1 MGVLKI
7 TKGKQKSAVRVCIYG
22 TEGIGKTTLASQ
34 FPAPLILDTEDGTR
48 MLDVARVAIPD
59 WKTLTLA
66 VAELTVSPQG
76 FKTVVIDSAD
86 WAERLLIEWMVK
98 AAGKKSIEDFG
109 FGKGYTIL
117 AEHWGTFL
125 SDCDNLIAAGLN
137 VVFVAHSTVK
147 RTSPPDQTDGYDRYE
162 LKLSKQ
168 TSPLIR
174 EWSDALL
181 FANFK
186 TRLIDGADGRKKAT
200 GGKTRVMYAERS
212 AAWDAKNR
220 YGLAEEL
227 PMTIEALAPLFD
239 GGQSPAAAPAK
250 PKLRDRIAAANSTA
264 ALGEIADEI
273 EQLESDGKLTA
284 EQVATLTK
292 LIDERDSFINHQE
305 PANA

>member
-1 MGVLKI
+1 MGVLQI
-7 TKGKQKSAVRVCIYG
+7 TRGKQHSPARVCIYG
-22 TEGIGKTTLASQ
+22 TEGIGKTTLAAQ

-48 MLDVARVAIPD
+48 QLDVARVAIPD

-66 VAELTVSPQG
+66 VAELVVNQQG

-86 WAERLLIEWMVK
+86 WAERLLSEWMVK

-109 FGKGYTIL
+109 FGKGYTLL
-117 AEHWGTFL
+117 AEHWGVFL
-125 SDCDNLIAAGLN
+125 AECDKLIAAGLH

-174 EWSDALL
+174 EWSDVLL

-220 YGLAEEL
+220 YGLAEEM
-227 PMTIEALAPLFD
+227 PMTIEALAQIF
-239 GGQSPAAAPAK
+239 GGPK
-250 PKLRDRIAAANSTA
+250 PKLKDRIAAATSVA
-264 ALGEIADEI
+264 ELGAIGDEI
-273 EQLESDGKLTA
+273 DQLQAAEKLTEA
-284 EQVATLTK
+284 QAATLTK
-292 LIDERDSFINHQE
+292 LIDDRHGVLEPQE
-305 PANA
+305 TANA